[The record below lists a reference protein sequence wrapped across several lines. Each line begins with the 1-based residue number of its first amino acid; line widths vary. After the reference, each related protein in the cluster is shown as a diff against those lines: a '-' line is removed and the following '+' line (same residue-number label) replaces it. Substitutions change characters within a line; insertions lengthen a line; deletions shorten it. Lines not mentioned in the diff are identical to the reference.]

1 MERPM
6 AVIGFTFFLALTLGS
21 LLNLNLNLALAG
33 LFLLALI
40 VGLCLRSLRKNK
52 RLMTVMFSAL
62 AAFSILA
69 GVEGLVY
76 RPLQQWDGETLHLR
90 VQALNYASDPDDRA
104 GIGVKVL
111 EGALPKGTRLA
122 LNARFWGIDCAPYDI
137 LEGDFLVLSERED
150 GDERLVGYAKS
161 LGIRLDIVPAGYN
174 GEEAVTVTPPESRP
188 LMYDIQT
195 LRRSARLAILSQPGT
210 EDVQDVMAGMAFGFK
225 SGIPVEITR
234 MFRGLGVSHL
244 LAVSGLHTALIAQA
258 LLALLRFLRVP
269 RRAAPLLTAGFV
281 LLFVALTGFTPS
293 AVRAGVMSI
302 VLLLG
307 LSIGR
312 EPDSLNSLGLALLV
326 ITLPNP
332 YAVCDVGLLLSAAAT
347 FGILVLYP
355 PMKRAAADRL
365 REQGGFRALLARP
378 VGAVTVT
385 LAATLPTLPVLL
397 LNFGTLSLIS
407 PLSNLLMVPVSS
419 AAMVATC
426 LGAFLSLAGI
436 PFLTEAAF
444 WAGKTAARLL
454 LLVGRGLYSLPVTAV
469 DADRLF
475 LLVCVPAGLALT
487 LLGYRL
493 LGRRGARAMA
503 LWAIIALLAGT
514 TVNGL
519 FMKGVTTL
527 TVLQSDGSAAVL
539 LEREGRYGV
548 VLMGEEDASKAAAQ
562 ALRRIP
568 AASVDFLLLAD
579 LDGGGAFASPLVT
592 NAAEVDTLITFREGE
607 YRLTAEALPVQ
618 GQTLYLDDGPVV
630 FWNDCRAQR
639 LEDGFL
645 RLTLGK
651 TRVLLCPSSGDAS
664 ALSPDGRLTHLA
676 IYTGNAPR
684 NIGAITAQAGVLACG
699 EGMLSYAMK
708 GISQDVYPVR
718 ASARGDVT
726 LRTRGVGDAAFERL
740 S

>member
-33 LFLLALI
+33 LFLLALM
-40 VGLCLRSLRKNK
+40 VGLCVRSLRKNK
-52 RLMTVMFSAL
+52 RLMTVLFSAL

-69 GVEGLVY
+69 GTEGLVY
-76 RPLQQWDGETLHLR
+76 RPLQQWDGEILHLR

-111 EGALPKGTRLA
+111 EGALPKGTSLV
-122 LNARFWGIDCAPYDI
+122 LNAGFWGIDCAPYDI
-137 LEGDFLVLSERED
+137 LEGDFRVFSEREN
-150 GDERLVGYAKS
+150 GDEGMGSYAKS
-161 LGIRLDIVPAGYN
+161 LGIRLDIVPADYD
-174 GEEAVTVTPPESRP
+174 GEETVTVSPPESRP
-188 LMYDIQT
+188 LMYYVQT
-195 LRRSARLAILSQPGT
+195 LRRSARLAILSQPGA

-244 LAVSGLHTALIAQA
+244 LAVSGLHTALLAQV
-258 LLALLRFLRVP
+258 LLAFLRFLKVP
-269 RRAAPLLTAGFV
+269 RRAAPLMTAGFV

-293 AVRAGVMSI
+293 AVRAGVMSM
-302 VLLLG
+302 VLLVG
-307 LSIGR
+307 LAVGR

-347 FGILVLYP
+347 FGILALYP
-355 PMKRAAADRL
+355 PMKRATADRL
-365 REQGGFRALLARP
+365 RENGGFRALLARP

-419 AAMVATC
+419 VVMIASC
-426 LGAFLSLAGI
+426 FGACFSLAGI
-436 PFLTEAAF
+436 PFLAEAAF
-444 WAGKTAARLL
+444 WVGKTAARLL
-454 LLVGRGLYSLPVTAV
+454 LLIGGGLYSLPVTAV

-475 LLVCVPAGLALT
+475 LLFCIPAGLALVV
-487 LLGYRL
+487 LGARL
-493 LGRRGARAMA
+493 LGRRGMRAMA
-503 LWAIIALLAGT
+503 LWAVIALLGGT
-514 TVNGL
+514 AANGL

-548 VLMGEEDASKAAAQ
+548 VVMGDEDASKAAAR
-562 ALRRIP
+562 ALRNIP

-579 LDGGGAFASPLVT
+579 LDGGGAFASPLIT
-592 NAAEVDTLITFREGE
+592 NAAEVDTLITVREGE
-607 YRLTAEALPVQ
+607 HRLTAGALPVQ
-618 GQTLYLDDGPVV
+618 GQTLYLDDGPVL

-639 LEDGFL
+639 LEGGFL
-645 RLTLGK
+645 RLTLGE
-651 TRVLLCPSSGDAS
+651 TRVLLCPAAGDAS
-664 ALSPDGRLTHLA
+664 ALSPDGRLTNLA
-676 IYTGNAPR
+676 VYTGNAPR
-684 NIGAITAQAGVLACG
+684 NIGAITAQAAVLACD
-699 EGMLSYAMK
+699 ETMLSYTMK
-708 GISQDVYPVR
+708 GIPQDAYSTR
-718 ASARGDVT
+718 AAARGDVT
-726 LRTRGVGDAAFERL
+726 IRTRGQGDAAFERL